1 MCFAILHVHGHSGV
15 TMATPTTAT
24 PAPSVEP
31 TSQAC
36 MGGTQEV
43 ASLGRQDTCL
53 APIAAASIL
62 AVLFLLCLLITIVLI
77 LWVVRLNRQLSNEK
91 GMWKWCTHCHCSCEC
106 MTYKCQLVIVKCDAY
121 YVAWHWFWMRSTFW
135 LESLCGWPQ
144 GKYKLYLHRA

>member
-31 TSQAC
+31 TSQTC

-62 AVLFLLCLLITIVLI
+62 AVLFLLSLLIIIVLV
-77 LWVVRLNRQLSNEK
+77 LWVVRLNKQLSSIK
-91 GMWKWCTHCHCSCEC
+91 G
-106 MTYKCQLVIVKCDAY
+106 TYMMGNVC
-121 YVAWHWFWMRSTFW
+121 
-135 LESLCGWPQ
+135 LCALGVLWVC
-144 GKYKLYLHRA
+144 A